1 MDVENLIDIYET
13 RNDTRTQRKQS
24 RFCIFFWL
32 IFTGVGLGWSV
43 YVPNKRKNKKTANTF
58 SETT

>member
-24 RFCIFFWL
+24 RFRNFVFCD
-32 IFTGVGLGWSV
+32 
-43 YVPNKRKNKKTANTF
+43 
-58 SETT
+58 

>member
-24 RFCIFFWL
+24 RFCNFFL
-32 IFTGVGLGWSV
+32 IDLYRGGAGMECVCSQ
-43 YVPNKRKNKKTANTF
+43 
-58 SETT
+58 